1 MSKKAIEPDLM
12 IEITQDFSVI
22 YPRAAVGILVLENV
36 KAQYSVEKLD
46 DIKRE
51 IILNL
56 QKQFPD
62 KNTLKEHS
70 VIQAYSRYY
79 KKFEKSYHVLGQLKS
94 VIFENH
100 PLSAGT
106 GLIET
111 VFIAEL
117 KNMLLT
123 AIHDLDSIRFPLKIG
138 VSSGEEVYTT
148 LRGNEQCLKLGDMM
162 VRDQAGVISSVIYG
176 PDCRTCVTPSTSN
189 SMMVVY
195 APDGIRREEII
206 DHFEAIKRIIGIISP
221 QFITA
226 LQTIYP

>member
-12 IEITQDFSVI
+12 IEITQDFTVL

-62 KNTLKEHS
+62 KNTLKEHP

-100 PLSAGT
+100 PLYADT

-123 AIHDLDSIRFPLKIG
+123 AVHNLDSIRFPL
-138 VSSGEEVYTT
+138 
-148 LRGNEQCLKLGDMM
+148 
-162 VRDQAGVISSVIYG
+162 
-176 PDCRTCVTPSTSN
+176 
-189 SMMVVY
+189 
-195 APDGIRREEII
+195 
-206 DHFEAIKRIIGIISP
+206 
-221 QFITA
+221 
-226 LQTIYP
+226 

>member
-1 MSKKAIEPDLM
+1 MFKKAVEPDLM
-12 IEITQDFSVI
+12 IEITHDFSVI

-62 KNTLKEHS
+62 KNTLKEHP

-100 PLSAGT
+100 PLFAGT

-148 LRGNEQCLKLGDMM
+148 LRGNEQCLKPGDMM

-189 SMMVVY
+189 VMMVVY

-206 DHFEAIKRIIGIISP
+206 DHFEDIKRIIGIISP
-221 QFITA
+221 QFINA